1 MVSGCVEK
9 SWQEPS
15 YGWVLRECTV
25 QQFAIV
31 ATHAIS
37 QPEQEAGAASAVV
50 QLIDAQGTEFMP
62 LVQVYG
68 NDLPRVI
75 GELEVYSPRWVFD
88 SIHDWY
94 PQILAAGYT
103 INRAHDLSLT
113 DNLLRHAPF
122 ALPSEYVTALRSKPD
137 PTTLAPAHLLP
148 PARVSENQGELFSEP
163 KDDSGALENLV
174 TRFLAQRS
182 AVGTDERGKRLG
194 LLIAAESAGALIGA
208 EMTAAGV
215 PWDVAVHEQLLVDTL
230 GPRVAAGVRPPR
242 MEFLATQIREILRTP
257 SLNPDSPQE
266 LLRAMNQAGIT
277 ISNTRAWELTE
288 IKHPVIEPLLAYKKI
303 ARLASANGYAWL
315 ERWVNHGR
323 FRPEYVV
330 GGVIT
335 GRWASR
341 GGGALQIP
349 HQVRSAVRADPGK
362 VLVVADA
369 AQLEPRVLAALSRD
383 TALASAARGKDL
395 YQGIADAGFGGDRAH
410 AKIAMLGAMYGAT
423 TGESGRLM
431 PKLKSTYPR
440 AVGLV
445 EWAAQQGE
453 AGSAVASFLGRG
465 SGAASVQWMNAQK
478 RADSEEAARRAQS
491 EARSR
496 GRFTRN
502 FIVQSTAAE
511 WALCWMGE
519 LRKRLRLGAE
529 QGTDLGQLVF
539 FLHDEIML
547 HVPAEQAAHVV
558 ELVHESARAAAHLL
572 FGTIPVD
579 FPVSAAIVD
588 SYDQAK

>member
-1 MVSGCVEK
+1 M
-9 SWQEPS
+9 
-15 YGWVLRECTV
+15 
-25 QQFAIV
+25 
-31 ATHAIS
+31 ATHAVS
-37 QPEQEAGAASAVV
+37 QPEQEAGAASAVI
-50 QLIDAQGTEFMP
+50 QLIDAHGKELMP
-62 LVQVYG
+62 LVQIYG
-68 NDLPRVI
+68 NDLPRVVS
-75 GELEVYSPRWVFD
+75 ELEAHSPRWVFD
-88 SIHDWY
+88 SIHEWY
-94 PQILAAGYT
+94 PRILAAGHT
-103 INRAHDLSLT
+103 INKAHDLGLT
-113 DNLLRHAPF
+113 DNILRNSPYS
-122 ALPSEYVTALRSKPD
+122 LPGDYLTVLRSQPD
-137 PTTLAPAHLLP
+137 PATLAPAHLLP
-148 PARVSENQGELFSEP
+148 PARVSEDQGELFSEP
-163 KDDSGALENLV
+163 KDDSGALENLR
-174 TRFLAQRS
+174 TRFLAQR
-182 AVGTDERGKRLG
+182 AIVGTDERGKRLG

-208 EMTAAGV
+208 EMTHEGV
-215 PWDVAVHEQLLVDTL
+215 PWDVAVHQQLLIDAL
-230 GPRVAAGVRPPR
+230 GPRVPAGVRPPH
-242 MEFLATQIREILRTP
+242 MENLATQLREILRAP
-257 SLNPDSPQE
+257 ALNPDSPQE

-277 ISNTRAWELTE
+277 ITNTRAWELTE

-315 ERWVNHGR
+315 DRWVNQGR
-323 FRPEYVV
+323 FQPEYVV

-349 HQVRSAVRADPGK
+349 HQVRSAVRADHGK

-383 TALASAARGKDL
+383 TALAGAARGKDL

-410 AKIAMLGAMYGAT
+410 AKLAMLGAMYGAT

-453 AGSAVASFLGRG
+453 TGASVASFLGRG
-465 SGAASVQWMNAQK
+465 SGAASEEWMRVQK
-478 RADSEEAARRAQS
+478 RADSEEASRRAQS

-519 LRKRLRLGAE
+519 LRRRLRLGAAE
-529 QGTDLGQLVF
+529 GIDLGQLVF

-547 HVPAEQAAHVV
+547 HVPAAQAERVV
-558 ELVHESARAAAHLL
+558 QLVHESAHAAALLL

-579 FPVSAAIVD
+579 FPVTAVIVQ

>member
-1 MVSGCVEK
+1 
-9 SWQEPS
+9 
-15 YGWVLRECTV
+15 V

-37 QPEQEAGAASAVV
+37 QPDQEAGAATAVV
-50 QLIDAQGTEFMP
+50 LLIDASGAELLP
-62 LVQVYG
+62 PVQVYG
-68 NDLPRVI
+68 DGLPRVVA
-75 GELEVYSPRWVFD
+75 ELETRSPRWVFD
-88 SIHDWY
+88 SVHEWY
-94 PQILAAGYT
+94 PRLLAAGVRL
-103 INRAHDLSLT
+103 NRAHDLTLT
-113 DNLLRHAPF
+113 RNLLRNAPYTM
-122 ALPSEYVTALRSKPD
+122 PSDYLAKLRNEPD
-137 PTTLAPAHLLP
+137 PANMAPAHLLP
-148 PARVSENQGELFSEP
+148 PARVPENQGELFSEP
-163 KDDSGALENLV
+163 KDDSGAVENLMAE
-174 TRFLAQRS
+174 FLAQRA
-182 AVGTDERGKRLG
+182 AVGDDERGKRLA

-208 EMTAAGV
+208 EMTHAGV
-215 PWDVAVHEQLLVDTL
+215 PWDVATHQQLLEEAL
-230 GPRVAAGVRPPR
+230 GPRVPPGVRPPL
-242 MEFLATQIREILRTP
+242 MEELAGQIRELLRAP
-257 SLNPDSPQE
+257 ALNPDSPQE
-266 LLRAMNQAGIT
+266 LLRAMNQAGIA

-303 ARLASANGYAWL
+303 ARLASATGYAWVD
-315 ERWVNHGR
+315 RWVDHGR
-323 FRPEYVV
+323 FRPEYIV
-330 GGVIT
+330 GGVVT
-335 GRWASR
+335 GRWASH

-369 AQLEPRVLAALSRD
+369 AQLEPRILAALSRD
-383 TALASAARGKDL
+383 TALAAAARGKDL

-423 TGESGRLM
+423 SGESGRLM
-431 PKLKSTYPR
+431 PKLKITYPR

-453 AGSAVASFLGRG
+453 AGSDVSSFLGRG
-465 SGAASVQWMNAQK
+465 TPAASEAWKRAQK
-478 RADSEEAARRAQS
+478 RADSEEAARAALS

-519 LRKRLRLGAE
+519 LRRRLRAGAAA
-529 QGTDLGQLVF
+529 GTDLGQLVF

-547 HVPAEQAAHVV
+547 HVPNEHAETVV
-558 ELVHESARAAAHLL
+558 GLVHESAQAAAHLL
-572 FGTIPVD
+572 FGQIPVD
-579 FPVSAAIVD
+579 FPVTAVVVD

>member
-1 MVSGCVEK
+1 
-9 SWQEPS
+9 
-15 YGWVLRECTV
+15 
-25 QQFAIV
+25 
-31 ATHAIS
+31 
-37 QPEQEAGAASAVV
+37 
-50 QLIDAQGTEFMP
+50 MP
-62 LVQVYG
+62 LVQIYG
-68 NDLPRVI
+68 NDLPRVVS
-75 GELEVYSPRWVFD
+75 ELEAHSPRWVFD
-88 SIHDWY
+88 SIHEWY
-94 PQILAAGYT
+94 PRILAAGHT
-103 INRAHDLSLT
+103 INKAHDLGLT
-113 DNLLRHAPF
+113 DNILRNSPYS
-122 ALPSEYVTALRSKPD
+122 LPGDYLTVLRSQPD
-137 PTTLAPAHLLP
+137 PATLAPAHLLP
-148 PARVSENQGELFSEP
+148 PARVSEDQGELFSEP
-163 KDDSGALENLV
+163 KDDSGALENLR
-174 TRFLAQRS
+174 TRFLAQR
-182 AVGTDERGKRLG
+182 AIVGTDERGKRLG

-208 EMTAAGV
+208 EMTHEGV
-215 PWDVAVHEQLLVDTL
+215 PWDVAVHQQLLIDAL
-230 GPRVAAGVRPPR
+230 GPRVPAGVRPPH
-242 MEFLATQIREILRTP
+242 MENLATQLREILRAP
-257 SLNPDSPQE
+257 ALNPDSPQE

-277 ISNTRAWELTE
+277 ITNTRAWELTE

-315 ERWVNHGR
+315 DRWVNQGR
-323 FRPEYVV
+323 FQPEYVV

-349 HQVRSAVRADPGK
+349 HQVRSAVRADHGK

-383 TALASAARGKDL
+383 TALAGAARGKDL

-410 AKIAMLGAMYGAT
+410 AKLAMLGAMYGAT

-453 AGSAVASFLGRG
+453 TGASVASFLGRG
-465 SGAASVQWMNAQK
+465 SGAASEEWMRVQK
-478 RADSEEAARRAQS
+478 RADSEEASRRAQS

-519 LRKRLRLGAE
+519 LRRRLRLGAAE
-529 QGTDLGQLVF
+529 GIDLGQLVF

-547 HVPAEQAAHVV
+547 HVPAAQAERVV
-558 ELVHESARAAAHLL
+558 QLVHESAHAAALLL

-579 FPVSAAIVD
+579 FPVTAVIVQ

>member
-1 MVSGCVEK
+1 M
-9 SWQEPS
+9 
-15 YGWVLRECTV
+15 

-31 ATHAIS
+31 ATHAVS
-37 QPEQEAGAASAVV
+37 QPEQEAGAASAVI
-50 QLIDAQGTEFMP
+50 QLIDAHGKELMP
-62 LVQVYG
+62 LVQIYG
-68 NDLPRVI
+68 NDLPRVVS
-75 GELEVYSPRWVFD
+75 ELEAHSPRWVFD
-88 SIHDWY
+88 SIHEWY
-94 PQILAAGYT
+94 PRILAAGHT
-103 INRAHDLSLT
+103 INKAHDLGLT
-113 DNLLRHAPF
+113 DNILRNSPYS
-122 ALPSEYVTALRSKPD
+122 LPGDYLTVLRSQPD
-137 PTTLAPAHLLP
+137 PATLAPAHLLP
-148 PARVSENQGELFSEP
+148 PARVSEDQGELFSEP
-163 KDDSGALENLV
+163 KDDSGALENLR
-174 TRFLAQRS
+174 TRFLAQR
-182 AVGTDERGKRLG
+182 AIVGTDERGKRLG

-208 EMTAAGV
+208 EMTHEGV
-215 PWDVAVHEQLLVDTL
+215 PWDVAVHQQLLIDAL
-230 GPRVAAGVRPPR
+230 GPRVPAGVRPPH
-242 MEFLATQIREILRTP
+242 MENLATQLREILRAP
-257 SLNPDSPQE
+257 ALNPDSPQE

-277 ISNTRAWELTE
+277 ITNTRAWELTE

-315 ERWVNHGR
+315 DRWVNQGR
-323 FRPEYVV
+323 FQPEYVV

-349 HQVRSAVRADPGK
+349 HQVRSAVRADHGK

-383 TALASAARGKDL
+383 TALAGAARGKDL

-410 AKIAMLGAMYGAT
+410 AKLAMLGAMYGAT

-453 AGSAVASFLGRG
+453 TGASVASFLGRG
-465 SGAASVQWMNAQK
+465 SGAASEEWMRVQK
-478 RADSEEAARRAQS
+478 RADSEEASRRAQS

-519 LRKRLRLGAE
+519 LRRRLRLGAAE
-529 QGTDLGQLVF
+529 GIDLGQLVF

-547 HVPAEQAAHVV
+547 HVPAAQAERVV
-558 ELVHESARAAAHLL
+558 QLVHESAHAAALLL

-579 FPVSAAIVD
+579 FPVTAVIVQ

>member
-1 MVSGCVEK
+1 M
-9 SWQEPS
+9 
-15 YGWVLRECTV
+15 

-37 QPEQEAGAASAVV
+37 QPDQEAGAATAVV
-50 QLIDAQGTEFMP
+50 LLVDAQGTAVLP
-62 LVQVYG
+62 PVQVYG
-68 NDLPRVI
+68 DGLARVVA
-75 GELEVYSPRWVFD
+75 ELEARAPRWVFD

-94 PQILAAGYT
+94 PRLLAAGVQLG
-103 INRAHDLSLT
+103 RAHDLTLT
-113 DNLLRHAPF
+113 RNILRNAPY
-122 ALPSEYVTALRSKPD
+122 ALPGDYLTKIRAEAD
-137 PTTLAPAHLLP
+137 PATLAPAHLLP

-163 KDDSGALENLV
+163 KDDVGALENILAE
-174 TRFLAQRS
+174 FLAQRAS
-182 AVGTDERGKRLG
+182 VGDDERGRRLA

-208 EMTAAGV
+208 EMTHAGV
-215 PWDVAVHEQLLVDTL
+215 PWDVAVHHRLLEEAL
-230 GPRVAAGVRPPR
+230 GPRVPAGVRPPL
-242 MEFLATQIREILRTP
+242 MEELAARIRELLRAP

-277 ISNTRAWELTE
+277 VSNTRAWELTE
-288 IKHPVIEPLLAYKKI
+288 LKHPVIEPLLAYKKI
-303 ARLASANGYAWL
+303 ARLASANGYAWVD
-315 ERWVNHGR
+315 RWVNNGR
-323 FRPEYVV
+323 FQPEYVV
-330 GGVIT
+330 GGVVT

-369 AQLEPRVLAALSRD
+369 AQLEPRILAALSRD
-383 TALASAARGKDL
+383 TALAAAARGKDL

-431 PKLKSTYPR
+431 PKLKATYPR

-453 AGSAVASFLGRG
+453 AGADVSSFLGRG
-465 SGAASVQWMNAQK
+465 TPPASEAWLRAQK
-478 RADSEEAARRAQS
+478 RADSEDAARAALS

-519 LRKRLRLGAE
+519 LRRRLRSGFDS
-529 QGTDLGQLVF
+529 GTDLGQLVF

-547 HVPAEQAAHVV
+547 HVPAEHAETVV
-558 ELVHESARAAAHLL
+558 GLVHESALAAAHLL
-572 FGTIPVD
+572 FGQVPVD
-579 FPVSAAIVD
+579 FPVTAVVVD

>member
-1 MVSGCVEK
+1 M
-9 SWQEPS
+9 
-15 YGWVLRECTV
+15 

-37 QPEQEAGAASAVV
+37 QPDQEAGAATAVV
-50 QLIDAQGTEFMP
+50 LLIDASGAELLP
-62 LVQVYG
+62 PVQVYG
-68 NDLPRVI
+68 DGLPRVVA
-75 GELEVYSPRWVFD
+75 ELETRSPRWVFD
-88 SIHDWY
+88 SVHEWY
-94 PQILAAGYT
+94 PRLLAAGVQL
-103 INRAHDLSLT
+103 NRAHDLALT
-113 DNLLRHAPF
+113 RNILRNAPYTM
-122 ALPSEYVTALRSKPD
+122 PSDYLAKLRDEPD
-137 PTTLAPAHLLP
+137 PANMAPAHLLP
-148 PARVSENQGELFSEP
+148 PARVPENQGELFSEP
-163 KDDSGALENLV
+163 KDDSGAVENLMAE
-174 TRFLAQRS
+174 FLAQRA
-182 AVGTDERGKRLG
+182 AVGDDERGKRLA

-208 EMTAAGV
+208 EMTHAGV
-215 PWDVAVHEQLLVDTL
+215 PWDVATHQQLLEEAL
-230 GPRVAAGVRPPR
+230 GPRVPAGVRPPL
-242 MEFLATQIREILRTP
+242 MEELAGQIRELLRAP
-257 SLNPDSPQE
+257 ALNPDSPQE
-266 LLRAMNQAGIT
+266 LLRAMNQAGIA

-303 ARLASANGYAWL
+303 ARLASANGYAWVD
-315 ERWVNHGR
+315 RWVDRGR
-323 FRPEYVV
+323 FRPEYIV
-330 GGVIT
+330 GGVVT
-335 GRWASR
+335 GRWASH

-369 AQLEPRVLAALSRD
+369 AQLEPRILAALSRD
-383 TALASAARGKDL
+383 TALAAAARGKDL

-423 TGESGRLM
+423 SGESGRLM
-431 PKLKSTYPR
+431 PKLKITYPR

-453 AGSAVASFLGRG
+453 AGSDVSSFLGRG
-465 SGAASVQWMNAQK
+465 TPAASEGWKRAQK
-478 RADSEEAARRAQS
+478 RADSEEAARAALS

-519 LRKRLRLGAE
+519 LRRRLRAGAAA
-529 QGTDLGQLVF
+529 GTDLGQLVF

-547 HVPAEQAAHVV
+547 HVPNEHAETVV
-558 ELVHESARAAAHLL
+558 GLVHESAQAAAHLL
-572 FGTIPVD
+572 FGQIPVD
-579 FPVSAAIVD
+579 FPVTAVVVD